1 MRRPWL
7 MEVLPD
13 RLRGLLVPRFRRR
26 RNAWLPLYRDAV
38 LRFAPRHT
46 LELVPGDVISDSIA
60 FSGIWDLR
68 LSRHLLRRARP
79 GGVMVEVGANL
90 GYFSVLWAAANAN
103 NRAIAFEAS
112 PRNVE
117 LLRRNV
123 ARNDLGT
130 RIQVIPCAAGR
141 HAGSMPFDVGPPDQ
155 TGWGGLTTASGGGT
169 VVVDVVRV
177 DEAVETS
184 GEIAFLKVDVEG
196 ADTWVLMGCERLLRE
211 RRIAEIWFEQNIPRM
226 HALGIGATEAGE
238 FLRSVGYELTPLGS
252 PSAEVVD
259 WLATPATSRPSRA
272 AARRASSAP
281 PRPAR

>member
-1 MRRPWL
+1 

-13 RLRGLLVPRFRRR
+13 RLRALLVPRFRRHR
-26 RNAWLPLYRDAV
+26 DAWLPLYRDAV

-60 FSGIWDLR
+60 FTGIWDLR
-68 LSRHLLRRARP
+68 LSRHLLLRARR
-79 GGVMVEVGANL
+79 GGVMIEVGANL
-90 GYFSVLWAAANAN
+90 GYFSVLWAAADAN

-112 PRNVE
+112 PRNVQ

-130 RIQVIPCAAGR
+130 RIEVIPCAAGR
-141 HAGSMPFDVGPPDQ
+141 HAGSMSFDVGPPDQ
-155 TGWGGLTTASGGGT
+155 TGWGGLTTDAGGAS

-177 DEAVETS
+177 DEAVEAS

-211 RRIAEIWFEQNIPRM
+211 RRIVEIWFEQNKPRM
-226 HALGIGATEAGE
+226 RALGIGAAEAGD
-238 FLRSVGYELTPLGS
+238 FLRSVGYTSTPLGD
-252 PSAEVVD
+252 PSADVVD
-259 WLATPATSRPSRA
+259 WLATPAPAPLSPPSLRHP
-272 AARRASSAP
+272 S
-281 PRPAR
+281 